1 MKNLFS
7 LLFLLFFS
15 YLSAQIKTAETVY
28 FEFDKYK
35 LYNHQIQTIVDF
47 IKRIDTTKV
56 ESIQIYG
63 YCDDRGNNDYNYKL
77 SNDRVKTVQDIL
89 TSNGFNKNKIVIIEG
104 KGRVILKNDTFE
116 DLTET
121 RSKNRRVDLFIVK
134 KNSFGKGIYN
144 SFQDHHKVGDRVYL
158 VNILFPLG
166 SSKLT
171 EQSKLELDKIS
182 KILQQQKNLE
192 FEIKGHV
199 CCTPSYYND
208 AIDKDTGERKLSLN
222 RAKSVYKYLMSKGI
236 SSLRMKYIGCG
247 NKFPTGLGEALD
259 RRVEFLIVKT

>member
-15 YLSAQIKTAETVY
+15 YLSAQIKTSETVY
-28 FEFDKYK
+28 FEFDKYN
-35 LYNHQIQTIVDF
+35 LYTDQVQTIVNF
-47 IKRIDTTKV
+47 IKRVDTTKV

-63 YCDDRGNNDYNYKL
+63 YCDDRGDNDYNYKL
-77 SNDRVKTVQDIL
+77 SDNRVKTVQDIL

-104 KGRVILKNDTFE
+104 KGRVILTTDAFE
-116 DLTET
+116 NLNET
-121 RSKNRRVDLFIVK
+121 RSKNRRVDLLIVK

-144 SFQDHHKVGDRVYL
+144 SFQDNHKVGDRVYL
-158 VNILFPLG
+158 DNILFPLG

-171 EQSKLELDKIS
+171 AQSKLELDKIS
-182 KILQQQKNLE
+182 KILQKQKNLQ

-199 CCTPSYYND
+199 CCTPNYYDD
-208 AIDKDTGERKLSLN
+208 AIDKDSRERKLSLN

-236 SSLRMKYIGCG
+236 NSLRMKYIGCG

-259 RRVEFLIVKT
+259 RRVEFLIVKI

>member
-158 VNILFPLG
+158 VNILFPMG

-208 AIDKDTGERKLSLN
+208 AIDKDTGERKLSSN

-247 NKFPTGLGEALD
+247 NKFSTGLGEALD
-259 RRVEFLIVKT
+259 RRVEFLIVKI